1 MDMCYDGTLVMP
13 SNCVVMDEEEMTYVE
28 GGGTTALLTIASAG
42 LLAPAGAAG
51 TAYCSYV
58 ATQYTAAYN
67 KCQLKTVGG
76 KNPRTSVHTITT
88 LFGTIITGV
97 SVA

>member
-28 GGGTTALLTIASAG
+28 GGGTTALLAIASAG

-67 KCQLKTVGG
+67 KCSLKQ
-76 KNPRTSVHTITT
+76 
-88 LFGTIITGV
+88 
-97 SVA
+97 